1 MNKHRNRYKTWWNR
15 CSRRWIIIEF
25 TISESWCYSSFFSL
39 LFSYFFRSLFHG
51 ESFTLYSFLLD
62 HHDRILVNHPNLHSS
77 TCPIK
82 HLFWLSVNGSGWD
95 YTVQGS
101 SPHKYGQ
108 KSCCSALIVVV
119 TAFLLDI
126 STFLSSSYAPEVHL
140 YRWNFL
146 EDRLGCPSTCWTN
159 IPSIREG

>member
-51 ESFTLYSFLLD
+51 ESFRLYSFLLD

-95 YTVQGS
+95 YTVQGF